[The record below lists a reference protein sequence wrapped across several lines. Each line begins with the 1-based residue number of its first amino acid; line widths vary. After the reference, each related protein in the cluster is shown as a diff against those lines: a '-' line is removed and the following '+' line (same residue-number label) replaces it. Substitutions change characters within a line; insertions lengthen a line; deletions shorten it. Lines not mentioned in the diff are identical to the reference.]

1 MTNPP
6 GALDQMQASVDAV
19 IREHNAITGNRK
31 IHVAW
36 GYREKETELREKE
49 HQGTP
54 GEIREALLSFDG
66 DEFEALLSLGRP
78 DRPGLLSI
86 HNNLEVLP
94 LPTRPE
100 AIVGVLR
107 DACAP
112 MMKVDLLPGEGEDEG
127 RLLAV
132 AISTCV
138 FVEGLTAR
146 ALVTLLEDLSMSA
159 RLVSECLERAG
170 S

>member
-6 GALDQMQASVDAV
+6 GALDQMQARVEAI
-19 IREHNAITGNRK
+19 IREHNAMTGSRK
-31 IHVAW
+31 IHIAW
-36 GYREKETELREKE
+36 GYREKEHL
-49 HQGTP
+49 GTQC
-54 GEIREALLSFDG
+54 EIREALLSFDG
-66 DEFEALLSLGRP
+66 DEFEALLSMGRP

-86 HNNLEVLP
+86 HNNLEVMP
-94 LPTRPE
+94 LPTKPE

-112 MMKVDLLPGEGEDEG
+112 MMKVDLLPGEDENKG
-127 RLLAV
+127 RVMAV
-132 AISTCV
+132 AISACV

-159 RLVSECLERAG
+159 RLVSECLELG
-170 S
+170 NS